1 MTKRNQDDQV
11 LSAFAGYD
19 EGVQLLLN
27 ESQRR
32 AEESRLSPEERKKLA
47 QMRKKEEER
56 KRKAKAKAEAQK
68 ENRFHLLLPRDLKK
82 RIAEIALEHSVSES
96 QVATFLLYE
105 AIDRYD
111 KGEIGF
117 WGFKHPSKSPRY
129 EFNLIH
135 PKDTE
140 RESRKNEKSW

>member
-1 MTKRNQDDQV
+1 MSQRKDEQV
-11 LSAFAGYD
+11 LSAFDGYD
-19 EGVQLLLN
+19 EGVRFLLE

-32 AEESRLSPEERKKLA
+32 AEESRLSPEERKRVA
-47 QMRKKEEER
+47 EWRRKEEER
-56 KRKAKAKAEAQK
+56 KRKAKQKAQAQR

-82 RIAEIALEHSVSES
+82 RIEEIAVEHSVSES

-105 AIDRYD
+105 ALDRYD

-140 RESRKNEKSW
+140 RESRKNEKTW

>member
-1 MTKRNQDDQV
+1 MSKRKDEQV
-11 LSAFAGYD
+11 LSAFEGYD
-19 EGVQLLLN
+19 EGVRFLLE

-32 AEESRLSPEERKKLA
+32 AEESRLSPEERKRVA
-47 QMRKKEEER
+47 EWRRKEEER
-56 KRKAKAKAEAQK
+56 KRKAKQKAQAQR

-105 AIDRYD
+105 ALDRYD

>member
-1 MTKRNQDDQV
+1 MNKRKDEQV
-11 LSAFAGYD
+11 LSAFEGYD
-19 EGVQLLLN
+19 EGVRFLLE

-32 AEESRLSPEERKKLA
+32 AEENRLSPEERKRLA
-47 QMRKKEEER
+47 EWRRKEEAR
-56 KRKAKAKAEAQK
+56 KRKAKQKAQAQR

-105 AIDRYD
+105 ALDRYD

>member
-1 MTKRNQDDQV
+1 MSKRKDEQV
-11 LSAFAGYD
+11 LSAFEGYD
-19 EGVQLLLN
+19 EGVRFLLE

-32 AEESRLSPEERKKLA
+32 AEESRLSPEERKRVA
-47 QMRKKEEER
+47 EWRRKEEER
-56 KRKAKAKAEAQK
+56 KRKAKQKAQAQR

-82 RIAEIALEHSVSES
+82 RVAEIALEHSVSES

-105 AIDRYD
+105 ALDRYD